1 MITLIEAHNYRCLRY
16 VRQPLGAFRV
26 LVGPNASGKTTFLDV
41 VALLGSLV
49 VDGLESAVSERSRN
63 FRDLLWR
70 HEGDRFELAV
80 EARLPEAIRQKLG
93 RPEHEVI
100 RYEVAF
106 AINPESNELEIAA
119 ESGILKS
126 QANNGATM
134 PAQPRLQFPQ
144 ATTRPLTIISG
155 RGGKHAQLVFK
166 KSPGGND
173 NYYSEV
179 YESSGKGWVPAF
191 RLGPRKS
198 TLANLPEDETR
209 FPAATW
215 LKSMLIDGVR
225 QYALNSRLM
234 RVPSPPHLQRELRP
248 DGSNLPW
255 VVADLQRR
263 TSNRHQAWVEHLR
276 SALPDLRNVAT
287 VEREEDR
294 HRYLVLEYDGGL
306 RVPSWMASDGTL
318 RLLALTVPAYLPEFS
333 GIFLIEEPENGIH
346 PRAVETMFQSL
357 SSVYGAQ
364 VLLATHSAVILS
376 ITAAQDVLC
385 FARDADGATDIVGG
399 DAHPALRNWRGET
412 NLGTLFAAGVLG

>member
-1 MITLIEAHNYRCLRY
+1 MITLIEAFNYRCLNY
-16 VRQPLGAFRV
+16 VRQPLGDFRV

-41 VALLGSLV
+41 IALLGAFVS
-49 VDGLESAVSERSRN
+49 DGLEAALAERSRN

-80 EARLPEAIRQKLG
+80 EARLPDAIRQKLG
-93 RPEHEVI
+93 RPDHEVI
-100 RYEVAF
+100 RYEVAL
-106 AINPESNELEIAA
+106 AINPESRELEIAA
-119 ESGILKS
+119 ESGILKP
-126 QANNGATM
+126 NTRNGAAT
-134 PAQPRLQFPQ
+134 PAQLRLQFPQ
-144 ATTRPLTIISG
+144 PTAQPATIISG

-215 LKSMLIDGVR
+215 LKGVLIDGVR
-225 QYALNSRLM
+225 QYVLNSRLM
-234 RVPSPPHLQRELRP
+234 RNPSPPNLQRELRP

-263 TSNRHQAWVEHLR
+263 MPERHHAWVQHLR
-276 SALPDLRNVAT
+276 SALPDLRNITT

-294 HRYLVLEYDGGL
+294 HRYLVLEYDADL
-306 RVPSWMASDGTL
+306 RVPSWLASDGTL
-318 RLLALTVPAYLPEFS
+318 RLLALTAPAYLPEFN
-333 GIFLIEEPENGIH
+333 GVFLIEEPENGIH

-364 VLLATHSAVILS
+364 ILLATHSPVILS
-376 ITAAQDVLC
+376 ITDARDVLC
-385 FARDADGATDIVGG
+385 FARNTEGATDIISG
-399 DAHPALRNWRGET
+399 DQHPALRHWHGET
-412 NLGTLFAAGVLG
+412 NLGALFAAGVLG